1 MFVSKKSKTQ
11 DVRLTKEQVE
21 ELKKKM
27 THKERKEFE
36 KRQRQMKMDRL
47 DEALMWGM
55 LFDDEEW

>member
-1 MFVSKKSKTQ
+1 MFGSKKSKTQ

-27 THKERKEFE
+27 TPKERKEFE
-36 KRQRQMKMDRL
+36 KRQRQMEMDHL